1 MKNLPVASR
10 RMFLTSMAAATAGM
24 MMSGT
29 ADAAPGEG
37 INLLGPKPGYSP
49 QIGTLVSMLTW
60 MRPAVIRWRSLRN
73 ETMLG

>member
-10 RMFLTSMAAATAGM
+10 GLFLTSMAAATAER

-37 INLLGPKPGYSP
+37 INLLGPKSGYSP

-60 MRPAVIRWRSLRN
+60 MRPVIRWRSLRN